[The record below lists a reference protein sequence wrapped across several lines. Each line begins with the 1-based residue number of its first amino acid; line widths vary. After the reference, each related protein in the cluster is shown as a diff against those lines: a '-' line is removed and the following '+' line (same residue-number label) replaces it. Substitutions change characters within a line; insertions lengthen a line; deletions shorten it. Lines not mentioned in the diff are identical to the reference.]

1 MISTSH
7 FVHYSKNP
15 VIFKTFCLLKMDWI
29 LVIAIVYSMVGVSL
43 AGFVCAN
50 KCRRYSHLRKC
61 KFYRQISSLFDL
73 DCDFHAI
80 YATLLH
86 INVHFK
92 PYIFQGCIPL

>member
-50 KCRRYSHLRKC
+50 KGRFPLPEFTGRVDGPRT
-61 KFYRQISSLFDL
+61 R
-73 DCDFHAI
+73 
-80 YATLLH
+80 
-86 INVHFK
+86 VHFLT
-92 PYIFQGCIPL
+92 PVNSGRELG